1 LIRSIRSWLPVRVLS
16 AYGASQA
23 SNYASA
29 LAFAGFIAMFPM
41 MLGALAI
48 VGLLIRDPGT
58 EVRFQTLLL
67 QLFPNSAQPQL
78 LDALRGVKQS
88 ASWMGL
94 VSLGGLIWSASGIF
108 STMEFALTQIFGTK
122 QRDMLRQKAMGL
134 VMMLLLV
141 VAIGATVAT
150 NSIAGLFPMAWVIS
164 LVIGAAVMVILLVL
178 LYRFVPNRTFR
189 LKEVLPGALLGGILI
204 EVLSLGFPLYERLS
218 RGFNAYGAQFGLF
231 FLLAAWL
238 YLLSQ
243 VLLLGAVYNRFRL
256 GEPTKKGLIA
266 SPARD
271 SMEVRRPVEGTSFA
285 AGAIERSVISNFEEV
300 SMATVSTRKRNNM
313 PAQRFAFPK
322 ERKEPLNDASHVRNA
337 IARFN
342 QVEGVTDAE
351 RDAAWRRIKAAAK
364 RLGVDVETSK
374 PRGKK

>member
-1 LIRSIRSWLPVRVLS
+1 MIRRIRSWLLVRVLI

-58 EVRFQTLLL
+58 ESRFLTLLL

-141 VAIGATVAT
+141 VAIAATVAA
-150 NSIAGLFPMAWVIS
+150 NAIAGLFPMAWVIS
-164 LVIGAAVMVILLVL
+164 LAIGAAVMVTLLVL

-189 LKEVLPGALLGGILI
+189 LREVLPGALLAGVLI
-204 EVLSLGFPLYERLS
+204 ELLSLGFPLYERVS

-266 SPARD
+266 SPAAD
-271 SMEVRRPVEGTSFA
+271 SMEVPRPIEVIKKEKARGSGGPPKKGPRSRRS
-285 AGAIERSVISNFEEV
+285 I
-300 SMATVSTRKRNNM
+300 
-313 PAQRFAFPK
+313 AQR
-322 ERKEPLNDASHVRNA
+322 
-337 IARFN
+337 
-342 QVEGVTDAE
+342 G
-351 RDAAWRRIKAAAK
+351 
-364 RLGVDVETSK
+364 
-374 PRGKK
+374 